1 AGGGA
6 ITPDLL
12 PEELRAGAPARAA
25 ETAAGEESLEAAEG
39 RHIAAVRG
47 RLRLGLGAIAVALAL
62 LSAAAV
68 LSLNRLGGA
77 VATILKENYASVI
90 ACEEMKEAL
99 ERLDS

>member
-1 AGGGA
+1 MKKRMGS
-6 ITPDLL
+6 
-12 PEELRAGAPARAA
+12 
-25 ETAAGEESLEAAEG
+25 SL
-39 RHIAAVRG
+39 HT

-90 ACEEMKEAL
+90 ACEQMKEAL
-99 ERLDS
+99 ERLDSAAQFAGSGREDIAGPMLREHRRA